1 MPHIKVKSE
10 KREMKNKKY
19 NLQLLEN
26 KVCVIV
32 GAASKRSI
40 GYATAELFAAHGA
53 KLVLLD
59 VMMNDEIAN
68 DLALSI
74 ASQIGQTPDIISIKC
89 NICSAA
95 DCDKA
100 IEMAVSKFGT
110 IDCLV
115 NCAGIVKSGG
125 MLSISDAEYDTIL
138 DVNLKGT
145 FNICKSAL
153 RIFTKNQ
160 SGVIVNLASL
170 AAQRG
175 GGLVGGAH
183 YAASKGGVI
192 SLTRS
197 IAREFAPMNI
207 RANVICPAMIET
219 SMLDGLTETQLNEV
233 IAGIPLKRVGK
244 TVELAGTC
252 LFLAS
257 DLSGFTTGAT
267 IDVNGGIHIH

>member
-1 MPHIKVKSE
+1 MT
-10 KREMKNKKY
+10 NKKY
-19 NLQLLEN
+19 NLLLLEN

-32 GAASKRSI
+32 GAASLRSI

-59 VMMNDEIAN
+59 VMMNDNIAH
-68 DLALSI
+68 DLASSI
-74 ASQIGQTPDIISIKC
+74 ASRIGHTPEIISIKC
-89 NICSAA
+89 DICSIE
-95 DCDKA
+95 DCNKA
-100 IEMAVSKFGT
+100 IEKAVTHFGT

-125 MLSISDAEYDTIL
+125 MLSITEQEYDTIL

-153 RIFTKNQ
+153 KVFTEKQ

-197 IAREFAPMNI
+197 IAREFAPLGI

-219 SMLDGLTETQLNEV
+219 SMLDGLTEAQLNEV
-233 IAGIPLKRVGK
+233 ISTIPLKRVGK
-244 TVELAGTC
+244 TFELAGTC

-257 DLSGFTTGAT
+257 DLSGFTT
-267 IDVNGGIHIH
+267 IQF

>member
-1 MPHIKVKSE
+1 
-10 KREMKNKKY
+10 MKNKLLKY
-19 NLQLLEN
+19 NHLLLDN
-26 KVCVIV
+26 KVCIIT
-32 GAASKRSI
+32 GAASLRSI

-59 VMMNDEIAN
+59 VMMNDTIADEITT
-68 DLALSI
+68 SI
-74 ASQIGQTPDIISIKC
+74 THEIGHTPEIICIKC
-89 NICSAA
+89 DICSLD

-100 IEMAVSKFGT
+100 IETAISKFGT

-125 MLSISDAEYDTIL
+125 MLSISEGEYDTIL

-153 RIFTKNQ
+153 KVFTEKQ

-197 IAREFAPMNI
+197 IAREFAAMNI

-219 SMLDGLTETQLNEV
+219 PMLDGLTEAQLNEA
-233 IAGIPLKRVGK
+233 ISGIPLKRVGK
-244 TVELAGTC
+244 TVELAGAC

-257 DLSGFTTGAT
+257 NLSGFTTGAT

>member
-1 MPHIKVKSE
+1 
-10 KREMKNKKY
+10 MKNKFSNGNKKY
-19 NLQLLEN
+19 NHLLLEN
-26 KVCVIV
+26 KVCVIT
-32 GAASKRSI
+32 GAASLRSI
-40 GYATAELFAAHGA
+40 GYATAEMFAAHGA
-53 KLVLLD
+53 KIVLLD
-59 VMMNDEIAN
+59 LMMNDKIAN
-68 DLALSI
+68 EIIASI
-74 ASQIGQTPDIISIKC
+74 AAEIGFTPELISVQC
-89 NICSAA
+89 DVRSAS
-95 DCDKA
+95 DCDNA
-100 IEMAVSKFGT
+100 IETAVNKFGT
-110 IDCLV
+110 IDCIV
-115 NCAGIVKSGG
+115 NCAGIVKSAG
-125 MLSISDAEYDTIL
+125 MLSITDEDYSTTM

-153 RIFTKNQ
+153 KIFTEKK

-197 IAREFAPMNI
+197 IAREFAPLGI

-219 SMLDGLTETQLNEV
+219 NMLDGLTEEQLKEM
-233 IAGIPLKRVGK
+233 ISAIPLKRVGK
-244 TVELAGTC
+244 TIELAGTC

>member
-1 MPHIKVKSE
+1 MP
-10 KREMKNKKY
+10 NKY
-19 NLQLLEN
+19 NLLLLEN
-26 KVCVIV
+26 KVCIIT
-32 GAASKRSI
+32 GAASLRSI

-53 KLVLLD
+53 KLVILD
-59 VMMNDEIAN
+59 VMMNDKIANEIAT
-68 DLALSI
+68 SI
-74 ASQIGQTPDIISIKC
+74 TTEIGHKPDIICIKC
-89 NICSAA
+89 DITQAKECENALE
-95 DCDKA
+95 KV
-100 IEMAVSKFGT
+100 VSKFGT

-125 MLSISDAEYDTIL
+125 MLSILETDYDKIME
-138 DVNLKGT
+138 VNLKGT
-145 FNICKSAL
+145 FNICKSVL
-153 RIFTKNQ
+153 KIFTEKQ
-160 SGVIVNLASL
+160 AGVIVNLASL
-170 AAQRG
+170 AGQRG

-197 IAREFAPMNI
+197 IAREFAPLSI

-219 SMLDGLTETQLNEV
+219 PMLDGLTEEQLKDV
-233 IAGIPLKRVGK
+233 ISGIPLKRVGK
-244 TVELAGTC
+244 TVELAGAC

>member
-1 MPHIKVKSE
+1 
-10 KREMKNKKY
+10 MKNKKY
-19 NLQLLEN
+19 NHLLLEN
-26 KVCVIV
+26 KVCVIT
-32 GAASKRSI
+32 GAASLRSI

-59 VMMNDEIAN
+59 VMMNDTIAH
-68 DLALSI
+68 DLAASI
-74 ASQIGQTPDIISIKC
+74 TNEIGHTPEIICIKC
-89 NICSAA
+89 DICSTS

-100 IEMAVSKFGT
+100 IEKAVSKFGT

-115 NCAGIVKSGG
+115 NCAGIVKSGD
-125 MLSISDAEYDTIL
+125 MLSITEVDYDKIL

-145 FNICKSAL
+145 FNICKSVL
-153 RIFTKNQ
+153 KNFTEKQ
-160 SGVIVNLASL
+160 AGVIVNLASL
-170 AAQRG
+170 AGQRG

-197 IAREFAPMNI
+197 IAREFAPLSI

-219 SMLDGLTETQLNEV
+219 PMLDALTEKQLNEV
-233 IAGIPLKRVGK
+233 ISGIPLKRVGK

>member
-1 MPHIKVKSE
+1 
-10 KREMKNKKY
+10 MKNKKY
-19 NLQLLEN
+19 NPLLLEN

-32 GAASKRSI
+32 GAASLRSI

-59 VMMNDEIAN
+59 VAMNEDIAAEIS
-68 DLALSI
+68 DFIFQEIGHKPEILA
-74 ASQIGQTPDIISIKC
+74 IKC
-89 NICSAA
+89 DICSTAECDNAIAKAVAA
-95 DCDKA
+95 
-100 IEMAVSKFGT
+100 FGT

-125 MLSISDAEYDTIL
+125 MLSISEAEYDTIL

-153 RIFTKNQ
+153 AIFSKKQ

-175 GGLVGGAH
+175 GGLVGGSH

-207 RANVICPAMIET
+207 RANVICPAMIAT
-219 SMLDGLTETQLNEV
+219 NMLDGLSDAQLEEV
-233 IAGIPLKRVGK
+233 ISTIPLKRVGK
-244 TVELAGTC
+244 TVELAGAC

-257 DLSGFTTGAT
+257 ELSGFITGAT

>member
-1 MPHIKVKSE
+1 
-10 KREMKNKKY
+10 MKNKKY
-19 NLQLLEN
+19 NHLLLEN

-59 VMMNDEIAN
+59 VMMNEEIAN
-68 DLALSI
+68 DLATSI
-74 ASQIGQTPDIISIKC
+74 AHEIGHTPDIISIKC
-89 NICSAA
+89 DICSAA

-100 IEMAVSKFGT
+100 MEMAVSKFGT

-115 NCAGIVKSGG
+115 HCAGIVKSGG
-125 MLSISDAEYDTIL
+125 FLSILEHDYDRIL
-138 DVNLKGT
+138 EVNLKGT

-153 RIFTKNQ
+153 KIFTEKQ

-170 AAQRG
+170 AGQRG

-197 IAREFAPMNI
+197 IAREFAPFGI

-219 SMLDGLTETQLNEV
+219 SMLDGLTEEQLKDV
-233 IAGIPLKRVGK
+233 VSGIPLKRVGK

-257 DLSGFTTGAT
+257 DLSGFITGAT

>member
-1 MPHIKVKSE
+1 
-10 KREMKNKKY
+10 MKNKKY
-19 NLQLLEN
+19 NLLQLEN

-32 GAASKRSI
+32 GAASLRSI

-53 KLVLLD
+53 KIVILDLV
-59 VMMNDEIAN
+59 MNEQISHNLVNQIETQIGHKSEIICLPC
-68 DLALSI
+68 DITI
-74 ASQIGQTPDIISIKC
+74 AS
-89 NICSAA
+89 
-95 DCDKA
+95 DCEKA
-100 IEMAVSKFGT
+100 IELAVAHFDT

-115 NCAGIVKSGG
+115 NCAGIVKSEG
-125 MLSISDAEYDTIL
+125 MLSITDESYDLIM
-138 DVNLKGT
+138 DINLKGT
-145 FNICKSAL
+145 FNICKAAL
-153 RIFTKNQ
+153 KVFSEKQ
-160 SGVIVNLASL
+160 KGVIINLASL

-175 GGLVGGAH
+175 GGLVGGSH

-219 SMLDGLTETQLNEV
+219 SMLDGLSEEQLNNV
-233 IAGIPLKRVGK
+233 ISGIPLKRVGK
-244 TVELAGTC
+244 TSELAGTC

-257 DLSGFTTGAT
+257 DLSGFITGAT

>member
-1 MPHIKVKSE
+1 
-10 KREMKNKKY
+10 MKNNKY
-19 NLQLLEN
+19 NPLLLDN
-26 KVCVIV
+26 KVCVIT
-32 GAASKRSI
+32 GAASLKSI

-59 VMMNDEIAN
+59 VAMNDKIANEIAT
-68 DLALSI
+68 SI
-74 ASQIGQTPDIISIKC
+74 AHEIGRTTDIISIKC
-89 NICSAA
+89 DICSTA

-100 IEMAVSKFGT
+100 IETAVARFGT

-115 NCAGIVKSGG
+115 HCAGIVKSGG
-125 MLSISDAEYDTIL
+125 MLSISEQEHDTIL

-153 RIFTKNQ
+153 KIFTKKQ

-197 IAREFAPMNI
+197 IAREFAPLSI

-219 SMLDGLTETQLNEV
+219 NMLDGLTEDQLQEV
-233 IAGIPLKRVGK
+233 ISTIPLKRVGK

>member
-1 MPHIKVKSE
+1 
-10 KREMKNKKY
+10 
-19 NLQLLEN
+19 
-26 KVCVIV
+26 
-32 GAASKRSI
+32 
-40 GYATAELFAAHGA
+40 
-53 KLVLLD
+53 
-59 VMMNDEIAN
+59 MMNETIAN
-68 DLALSI
+68 DLTTSI
-74 ASQIGQTPDIISIKC
+74 SNEIGHTLDIICIKC
-89 NICSAA
+89 DICSTT

-100 IEMAVSKFGT
+100 IEKAVTQFGT

-125 MLSISDAEYDTIL
+125 FLSITDDDYDKIL

-153 RIFTKNQ
+153 KIFTEKQ

-197 IAREFAPMNI
+197 IAREFAPMGI
-207 RANVICPAMIET
+207 RANIICPAMIET
-219 SMLDGLTETQLNEV
+219 PMLDGLTEQQLNEV
-233 IAGIPLKRVGK
+233 VSTIPLKRVGK

>member
-1 MPHIKVKSE
+1 
-10 KREMKNKKY
+10 MKNSPSTEGKKY
-19 NLQLLEN
+19 NHLLLEN

-32 GAASKRSI
+32 GAASLRSI

-53 KLVLLD
+53 RLVILD
-59 VMMNDEIAN
+59 LVMTDQIAQEVTT
-68 DLALSI
+68 SI
-74 ASQIGQTPDIISIKC
+74 AEQIGHTPDILCVQCDIR
-89 NICSAA
+89 SAA
-95 DCDKA
+95 DCDNA
-100 IEMAVSKFGT
+100 IDKAVSTFGT

-115 NCAGIVKSGG
+115 NCAGIVKSEG
-125 MLSISDAEYDTIL
+125 MLSITDDAYTTIM

-153 RIFTKNQ
+153 KRFAEQQ
-160 SGVIVNLASL
+160 SGVIVNLSSL

-197 IAREFAPMNI
+197 IAREFAPLGI

-219 SMLDGLTETQLNEV
+219 SMLDGLSEEQLTAV
-233 IAGIPLKRVGK
+233 ISTIPLKRVGK
-244 TVELAGTC
+244 TVELAGAC

-257 DLSGFTTGAT
+257 DLSGFITGAT

>member
-1 MPHIKVKSE
+1 MKKVKSE
-10 KREMKNKKY
+10 KRKMENKKY
-19 NLQLLEN
+19 NFRLLEN

-32 GAASKRSI
+32 GAASLRSI

-53 KLVLLD
+53 KLALLD
-59 VMMNDEIAN
+59 VVMNEQIANEIA
-68 DLALSI
+68 ASI
-74 ASQIGQTPDIISIKC
+74 ANEIGHTPEIMSIKC
-89 NICSAA
+89 DICSTT

-100 IEMAVSKFGT
+100 IEKAVSKFGT

-125 MLSISDAEYDTIL
+125 MLSISESEYDTIL

-153 RIFTKNQ
+153 KIFKEKQ

-197 IAREFAPMNI
+197 IAREFAPYGI

-219 SMLDGLTETQLNEV
+219 SMLDGFTEQQLNDV
-233 IAGIPLKRVGK
+233 ISTIPLKRVGK
-244 TVELAGTC
+244 TIELAGTC

>member
-1 MPHIKVKSE
+1 
-10 KREMKNKKY
+10 MKNKKY
-19 NLQLLEN
+19 NHLLLEN

-32 GAASKRSI
+32 GAASLRSI

-59 VMMNDEIAN
+59 LFMNEQIGNDLEASIAN
-68 DLALSI
+68 E
-74 ASQIGQTPDIISIKC
+74 IGYKPEIIFIKC
-89 NICSAA
+89 DIRNNA
-95 DCDKA
+95 DCNDA
-100 IEMAVSKFGT
+100 MQQAVNHFGT

-115 NCAGIVKSGG
+115 NCAGIVKSEG
-125 MLSISDAEYDTIL
+125 MLSITDEDYDNIM

-153 RIFTKNQ
+153 KIFTEKQ

-175 GGLVGGAH
+175 GGLVGGSH

-219 SMLDGLTETQLNEV
+219 SMLDGLTDEQLNQV
-233 IAGIPLKRVGK
+233 ISTIPLKRVGK

-257 DLSGFTTGAT
+257 DLSGFITGAT

>member
-1 MPHIKVKSE
+1 
-10 KREMKNKKY
+10 MKNKKY
-19 NLQLLEN
+19 NPLLLEN

-32 GAASKRSI
+32 GAASLRSI

-59 VMMNDEIAN
+59 VAMNDDIAAEISN
-68 DLALSI
+68 SILQEIGHKPEILA
-74 ASQIGQTPDIISIKC
+74 IKC
-89 NICSAA
+89 DICSTAE
-95 DCDKA
+95 CDNA
-100 IEMAVSKFGT
+100 IEKAVAAFGT

-125 MLSISDAEYDTIL
+125 MLSISEAEYDTIL

-153 RIFTKNQ
+153 AVFSKNQ

-175 GGLVGGAH
+175 GGLVGGSH

-207 RANVICPAMIET
+207 RANVICPAMIAT
-219 SMLDGLTETQLNEV
+219 NMLDGLSETQLEAV
-233 IAGIPLKRVGK
+233 ISTIPLKRVGK

-257 DLSGFTTGAT
+257 ELSGFITGAT

>member
-1 MPHIKVKSE
+1 ME
-10 KREMKNKKY
+10 NKLSKY
-19 NLQLLEN
+19 RHLLLEN

-32 GAASKRSI
+32 GAASLRSI

-53 KLVLLD
+53 KLVILD
-59 VMMNDEIAN
+59 VVMNDKIAD
-68 DLALSI
+68 DLATSI
-74 ASQIGQTPDIISIKC
+74 AHEIGHSPEIICIKC
-89 NICSAA
+89 DICSTT
-95 DCDKA
+95 DCDNVIEKA
-100 IEMAVSKFGT
+100 IAQFGT

-125 MLSISDAEYDTIL
+125 MLSITEHEYDTIL

-145 FNICKSAL
+145 FNICKSVL
-153 RIFTKNQ
+153 SIFKEQ
-160 SGVIVNLASL
+160 QKGVIVNLASL

-219 SMLDGLTETQLNEV
+219 PMLDGLTEAQLKDV
-233 IAGIPLKRVGK
+233 ISSIPLKRVGK
-244 TVELAGTC
+244 AVELAGTC

-257 DLSGFTTGAT
+257 DLSGFITGAT

>member
-1 MPHIKVKSE
+1 
-10 KREMKNKKY
+10 MKNKNY
-19 NLQLLEN
+19 THLLLEN

-40 GYATAELFAAHGA
+40 GYATAALFAAHGA

-59 VMMNDEIAN
+59 LIMNEQIAN
-68 DLALSI
+68 ELTISI
-74 ASQIGQTPDIISIKC
+74 TKEIGQNPEIIAIKC
-89 NICSAA
+89 DICSAK
-95 DCDKA
+95 DCENA
-100 IEMAVSKFGT
+100 IKMAVAKFGT

-125 MLSISDAEYDTIL
+125 MLSITEEDYDTIL

-153 RIFTKNQ
+153 KVFEEKQ

-197 IAREFAPMNI
+197 IAREFAPKGI

-219 SMLDGLTETQLNEV
+219 NMLDGLSEEELKAV
-233 IAGIPLKRVGK
+233 IAAIPLKRVGK
-244 TVELAGTC
+244 PIELAGTC

-257 DLSGFTTGAT
+257 ELSGFITGAT

>member
-1 MPHIKVKSE
+1 MT
-10 KREMKNKKY
+10 NKKY
-19 NLQLLEN
+19 NLLLLEN

-32 GAASKRSI
+32 GSASLRSI

-59 VMMNDEIAN
+59 VMMNDKIAN
-68 DLALSI
+68 EIKESI
-74 ASQIGQTPDIISIKC
+74 TAQIGHTPEIISIKC
-89 NICSAA
+89 DICSAA

-100 IEMAVSKFGT
+100 IEKAVSEFGT

-125 MLSISDAEYDTIL
+125 MLSITEQEYDTIL

-153 RIFTKNQ
+153 TVFAKNQ
-160 SGVIVNLASL
+160 TGVIVNLASL

-197 IAREFAPMNI
+197 IAREFAPQGI

-233 IAGIPLKRVGK
+233 VAGIPLKRVGK
-244 TVELAGTC
+244 TIELAGTC

>member
-1 MPHIKVKSE
+1 
-10 KREMKNKKY
+10 MKNSYPTEGNKY
-19 NLQLLEN
+19 NYLLLNN

-32 GAASKRSI
+32 GAASLRSI

-59 VMMNDEIAN
+59 LVMNDQIAS
-68 DLALSI
+68 DLTASI
-74 ASQIGQTPDIISIKC
+74 AAQIGFTPEIRCLQCDIR
-89 NICSAA
+89 SAA
-95 DCDKA
+95 DCDNA
-100 IEMAVSKFGT
+100 IEGAVSAFGN

-115 NCAGIVKSGG
+115 NCAGIVKSEG
-125 MLSISDAEYDTIL
+125 MLSITDEAYTTIM

-145 FNICKSAL
+145 FNLCKSAL
-153 RIFTKNQ
+153 KCFVEQQ

-197 IAREFAPMNI
+197 IAREFAPLGI

-219 SMLDGLTETQLNEV
+219 SMLDGLSEDQLTAV
-233 IAGIPLKRVGK
+233 IATIPLKRVGK
-244 TVELAGTC
+244 ASELAGAC

-257 DLSGFTTGAT
+257 DLSGFITGAT

>member
-1 MPHIKVKSE
+1 ME
-10 KREMKNKKY
+10 NKLSKY
-19 NLQLLEN
+19 RHLLLEN

-32 GAASKRSI
+32 GAASLRSI

-53 KLVLLD
+53 KLVILD
-59 VMMNDEIAN
+59 VVMNDKIAD
-68 DLALSI
+68 DLATSI
-74 ASQIGQTPDIISIKC
+74 AHEIGHSPKIICIKC
-89 NICSAA
+89 DICSTT
-95 DCDKA
+95 DCDNAIEKA
-100 IEMAVSKFGT
+100 IAQFGT

-125 MLSISDAEYDTIL
+125 MLSITEHEYDTIL

-145 FNICKSAL
+145 FNICKSVL
-153 RIFTKNQ
+153 GIFKEQ
-160 SGVIVNLASL
+160 QKGVIVNLASL

-219 SMLDGLTETQLNEV
+219 PMLDGLTETQLKDV
-233 IAGIPLKRVGK
+233 ISSIPLKRVGK
-244 TVELAGTC
+244 AVELAGTC

-257 DLSGFTTGAT
+257 DLSGFITGAT

>member
-1 MPHIKVKSE
+1 
-10 KREMKNKKY
+10 MKNKFSNGNKKY
-19 NLQLLEN
+19 NHLLLEN
-26 KVCVIV
+26 KVCVIT
-32 GAASKRSI
+32 GAASLRSI
-40 GYATAELFAAHGA
+40 GYATAEIFAAHGA

-59 VMMNDEIAN
+59 IMMNDKIVNEIT
-68 DLALSI
+68 DTI
-74 ASQIGQTPDIISIKC
+74 TTEIGHTPEIIFVQCDIR
-89 NICSAA
+89 SAA
-95 DCDKA
+95 DCEMA
-100 IEMAVSKFGT
+100 IGRAVSKYGT

-115 NCAGIVKSGG
+115 NCAGIVKPGG
-125 MLSISDAEYDTIL
+125 MLSIEEEEYDTIL
-138 DVNLKGT
+138 EVNLKGT

-153 RIFTKNQ
+153 KIFSKKQ

-197 IAREFAPMNI
+197 IAREFAPMGI

-219 SMLDGLTETQLNEV
+219 NMLNELNEEQLNEV
-233 IAGIPLKRVGK
+233 ISTIPLKRAGK
-244 TVELAGTC
+244 TIELAGTC

-257 DLSGFTTGAT
+257 DLSGYITGAT
-267 IDVNGGIHIH
+267 IDVNGGSHIQ

>member
-1 MPHIKVKSE
+1 
-10 KREMKNKKY
+10 MKNKKY
-19 NLQLLEN
+19 NHLLLEN
-26 KVCVIV
+26 KVCVIT
-32 GAASKRSI
+32 GAASLRSI
-40 GYATAELFAAHGA
+40 GYATAEIFAAHGA

-59 VMMNDEIAN
+59 LVMNDKMANEIAT
-68 DLALSI
+68 SI
-74 ASQIGQTPDIISIKC
+74 AGEIGHTPEIISMQC
-89 NICSAA
+89 DICSSS
-95 DCDKA
+95 DCDRA
-100 IEMAVSKFGT
+100 IEKAVAKFGT

-115 NCAGIVKSGG
+115 HCAGIVKSEG
-125 MLSISDAEYDTIL
+125 MLSITEDDYNKIL
-138 DVNLKGT
+138 DINLKGT

-153 RIFTKNQ
+153 KKFSEKQ

-197 IAREFAPMNI
+197 IAREFAPLGI

-219 SMLDGLTETQLNEV
+219 NMLDGLNEEQLTEV
-233 IAGIPLKRVGK
+233 ISAIPLKRVGK
-244 TVELAGTC
+244 TIEFAGTC

-257 DLSGFTTGAT
+257 DFSGFITGAT

>member
-1 MPHIKVKSE
+1 
-10 KREMKNKKY
+10 MKNKKY
-19 NLQLLEN
+19 NLLLLEN

-32 GAASKRSI
+32 GAASIRSI

-59 VMMNDEIAN
+59 VAMNEQIAN
-68 DLALSI
+68 DLAVSI
-74 ASQIGQTPDIISIKC
+74 AQAIGRTPEMISIKC
-89 NICSAA
+89 DICSAA
-95 DCDKA
+95 DCDNA
-100 IEMAVSKFGT
+100 IEKAVTQFGT

-153 RIFTKNQ
+153 KIFTEKQ

-197 IAREFAPMNI
+197 IAREFAPLGI

-244 TVELAGTC
+244 TIELAGTC

>member
-1 MPHIKVKSE
+1 
-10 KREMKNKKY
+10 MKNELTTDNRKY
-19 NLQLLEN
+19 NFLLLEN
-26 KVCVIV
+26 KVCVIT
-32 GAASKRSI
+32 GAASLRSI
-40 GYATAELFAAHGA
+40 GYATAEIFAAHGA

-59 VMMNDEIAN
+59 LVMNDKIANEIAS
-68 DLALSI
+68 SI
-74 ASQIGQTPDIISIKC
+74 AAEIGHTPEIIFVQC
-89 NICSAA
+89 DVRSAA

-100 IEMAVSKFGT
+100 IEKAVAAFGT

-115 NCAGIVKSGG
+115 NCAGIVKPGG
-125 MLSISDAEYDTIL
+125 LLSIAEEEYDTIL

-153 RIFTKNQ
+153 KVFSEKQ
-160 SGVIVNLASL
+160 SGVLVNLASL

-175 GGLVGGAH
+175 GGLIGGAH

-197 IAREFAPMNI
+197 IAREFAPLGI

-219 SMLDGLTETQLNEV
+219 NMLDGLNEEQLNEIISV
-233 IAGIPLKRVGK
+233 IPLKRVGK
-244 TVELAGTC
+244 TIELAGAC

-257 DLSGFTTGAT
+257 ELSGYITGAT
-267 IDVNGGIHIH
+267 LDVNGGIHIH

>member
-1 MPHIKVKSE
+1 MKSE
-10 KREMKNKKY
+10 TNELPLWGQGAKY
-19 NLQLLEN
+19 NLLLLEN
-26 KVCVIV
+26 KVCVIT
-32 GAASKRSI
+32 GAASLRSI

-59 VMMNDEIAN
+59 VMMNDTIADEIVT
-68 DLALSI
+68 SI
-74 ASQIGQTPDIISIKC
+74 AHEIGYKPDIISLKC
-89 NICSAA
+89 DICSLD

-100 IEMAVSKFGT
+100 IGTAVSKFGT

-125 MLSISDAEYDTIL
+125 FLSITDDDYNKIL

-153 RIFTKNQ
+153 KIFTKNKE
-160 SGVIVNLASL
+160 GVIVNLASL

-197 IAREFAPMNI
+197 IAREFAPLSI

-219 SMLDGLTETQLNEV
+219 PMLDGLTEQQLNEV
-233 IAGIPLKRVGK
+233 ISGIPLKRVGK
-244 TVELAGTC
+244 TGELAGAC

>member
-1 MPHIKVKSE
+1 MKSKKVK
-10 KREMKNKKY
+10 MKNEKY
-19 NLQLLEN
+19 SLRLLEN

-32 GAASKRSI
+32 GAASLRSI

-59 VMMNDEIAN
+59 VVMNDKIAN
-68 DLALSI
+68 DLVMSI
-74 ASQIGQTPDIISIKC
+74 ASQIGHTPEIISLQC
-89 NICSAA
+89 NICSTA

-125 MLSISDAEYDTIL
+125 MLSISEAEYDTIL

-153 RIFTKNQ
+153 KIFKENQ
-160 SGVIVNLASL
+160 SGIIVNLASL

-197 IAREFAPMNI
+197 IA
-207 RANVICPAMIET
+207 
-219 SMLDGLTETQLNEV
+219 
-233 IAGIPLKRVGK
+233 
-244 TVELAGTC
+244 
-252 LFLAS
+252 
-257 DLSGFTTGAT
+257 
-267 IDVNGGIHIH
+267 